1 MTMRR
6 TMFLILSGALLVA
19 CGGGHGD
26 DDGSGTHDAAVAD
39 APIADAGAPDA
50 DCVENPVTSQ
60 QLLNACTDAQRIHKD
75 PQLPTSS
82 ATGCWFDGTSLPP
95 LP

>member
-6 TMFLILSGALLVA
+6 VIYLIVSGALVVA

-26 DDGSGTHDAAVAD
+26 DDGTGHDAATAD
-39 APIADAGAPDA
+39 APIVDGGAPDA

-60 QLLNACTDAQRIHKD
+60 QLLNACTDAQRIHKT
-75 PQLPTSS
+75 PQLPTS
-82 ATGCWFDGTSLPP
+82 AEAGCWFDGTNLAQLP
-95 LP
+95 